1 MMIPTKE
8 TLKKFNQQTTIIMK
22 TVKKTA
28 TQAKTPRYEVSV
40 PGGGSLETSNKE
52 LAQQRC
58 EELKATFAN
67 AIHFVDHKMKE
78 HWYYER
84 ANEQKNF
91 RAFQLTY
98 ETPKVAVEHTIEVP
112 ETES

>member
-1 MMIPTKE
+1 
-8 TLKKFNQQTTIIMK
+8 MK
-22 TVKKTA
+22 TPKKTA
-28 TQAKTPRYEVSV
+28 AQAKTPRYVVSTPERV
-40 PGGGSLETSNKE
+40 ELNTSNKE

-67 AIHFVDHKMKE
+67 AIHFVDHKLKE

-84 ANEQKNF
+84 TNQQKNF

-98 ETPKVAVEHTIEVP
+98 EAPKIEVETP
-112 ETES
+112 IEVSETES

>member
-1 MMIPTKE
+1 
-8 TLKKFNQQTTIIMK
+8 MK

-28 TQAKTPRYEVSV
+28 VQAKTPRYVVSTPERV
-40 PGGGSLETSNKE
+40 ELNTSNKE

-67 AIHFVDHKMKE
+67 AIHFVDHKLKE

-84 ANEQKNF
+84 TNQQKNF

-98 ETPKVAVEHTIEVP
+98 ETPKIGVETPIEVP

>member
-1 MMIPTKE
+1 
-8 TLKKFNQQTTIIMK
+8 MK
-22 TVKKTA
+22 TPKKTA

-40 PGGGSLETSNKE
+40 PEAPIFSTNNKE
-52 LAQQRC
+52 LAQEQA
-58 EELKATFAN
+58 EKFKKQFAN

-84 ANEQKNF
+84 TNEQKNF

-98 ETPKVAVEHTIEVP
+98 EFPKVAVEAPIEVP